1 MPDQAIQ
8 YCLERERERET
19 THEPDHGEWQ
29 TWDQTT
35 QIVKITELVGWSYSL
50 AELPSPLLSTI
61 KIYLTLDYII
71 LYTSLPASCCK
82 VTSGLWD
89 SLMSSIL
96 YRFRKRLNFNHCFAV
111 CKFVENVKAP

>member
-1 MPDQAIQ
+1 MPDQANQ
-8 YCLERERERET
+8 YCLERERET

-29 TWDQTT
+29 TWDHTDSQDN
-35 QIVKITELVGWSYSL
+35 KLVGWSYSL
-50 AELPSPLLSTI
+50 EELPSPLSTI
-61 KIYLTLDYII
+61 KIYHTLDYII

-111 CKFVENVKAP
+111 WKFIENVKAP